1 MKIRDFLKT
10 RKTKGVI
17 TVKPDDTEHSAL
29 QKLVENNIGALPVCN
44 ENGELLG
51 ILSERDLLKEWLRRG
66 DSIGS
71 TKVEELMTRN
81 VAVAHLDDELDYA
94 AAVMKKKGIRHLP
107 VVTGQTVESIL
118 SMRDVVGEI
127 LAEVEAEVRYVEFLK
142 SHRGRPY

>member
-107 VVTGQTVESIL
+107 VVTGQKVESIL